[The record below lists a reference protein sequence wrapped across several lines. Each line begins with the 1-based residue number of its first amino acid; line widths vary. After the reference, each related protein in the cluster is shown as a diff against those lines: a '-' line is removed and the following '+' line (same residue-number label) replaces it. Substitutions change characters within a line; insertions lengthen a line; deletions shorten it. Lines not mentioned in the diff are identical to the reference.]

1 MFAARDHGSLIM
13 IILAIATS
21 AVIFWR
27 TVIKL
32 VIIGALVLVVLGLLV
47 LLQSLH

>member
-1 MFAARDHGSLIM
+1 MFMARDPGSLIL

-27 TVIKL
+27 IVIKL
-32 VIIGALVLVVLGLLV
+32 VIIGAVSLVILGLLE
-47 LLQSLH
+47 LWQGLH